1 MPRRIQI
8 AVIGQS
14 DPDAEVEAWAE
25 EVGRRIAERDA
36 VVVCGGLGGVM
47 AAAAR
52 GAERRQGT
60 SVGILPSYDPHT
72 AARGLSVV
80 IPTGL
85 GHARNLLVVASGDA
99 VVALPGA
106 SGTLSEIGLA
116 LTLGKP
122 VVAVR
127 AWSHIQ
133 GLSVV
138 DTPQQAVDT
147 ALQLARRVQEGRPE
161 KTN

>member
-8 AVIGQS
+8 AVIGHGRPS
-14 DPDAEVEAWAE
+14 AEVEAWAE
-25 EVGRRIAERDA
+25 EVGERIAECGA
-36 VVVCGGLGGVM
+36 MVVCGGLGGVM

-52 GAERRQGT
+52 GATRRQGT
-60 SVGILPSYDPHT
+60 SVGILPGYDPRS
-72 AARGLSVV
+72 AAPDLSVV

-85 GHARNLLVVASGDA
+85 GHARNMLVVASGDA

-116 LTLGKP
+116 LTLEKP

-127 AWSHIQ
+127 AWSHIE
-133 GLSVV
+133 GVHV
-138 DTPQQAVDT
+138 ADTPRQAVDT
-147 ALQLARRVQEGRPE
+147 ALRFAGRGA
-161 KTN
+161 

>member
-1 MPRRIQI
+1 MPRRRQI
-8 AVIGQS
+8 AVIGHGRPS
-14 DPDAEVEAWAE
+14 AEVEAWAE
-25 EVGRRIAERDA
+25 EVGDRIAARGA

-60 SVGILPSYDPHT
+60 SVGILPGYDPRS
-72 AARGLSVV
+72 AAPGLSVV

-85 GHARNLLVVASGDA
+85 GHARNVLVVSSGDA
-99 VVALPGA
+99 VIALPGA

-116 LTLGKP
+116 LTLEKP

-127 AWSHIQ
+127 SWSHVE
-133 GLSVV
+133 GVHVADS
-138 DTPQQAVDT
+138 PRQAVDT
-147 ALQLARRVQEGRPE
+147 ALRLAGRE
-161 KTN
+161 A

>member
-8 AVIGQS
+8 AVIGHGRPS
-14 DPDAEVEAWAE
+14 AEVEAWAE
-25 EVGRRIAERDA
+25 EVGERIAECGA
-36 VVVCGGLGGVM
+36 IVVCGGLGGVM

-52 GAERRQGT
+52 GAARRQGT
-60 SVGILPSYDPHT
+60 SVGILPGYDPRS
-72 AARGLSVV
+72 AAPDLSVV

-85 GHARNLLVVASGDA
+85 GHTRNVLVVASGDA

-116 LTLGKP
+116 LTLEKP

-127 AWSHIQ
+127 AWSHIE
-133 GLSVV
+133 GVHV
-138 DTPQQAVDT
+138 ADTSRQAVDT
-147 ALQLARRVQEGRPE
+147 ALRLAGRGA
-161 KTN
+161 

>member
-8 AVIGQS
+8 AVIGHGRPS
-14 DPDAEVEAWAE
+14 AEVEAWAE
-25 EVGRRIAERDA
+25 EVGERIAECGA
-36 VVVCGGLGGVM
+36 IVVCGGLGGVM

-52 GAERRQGT
+52 GAARRQGT
-60 SVGILPSYDPHT
+60 SVGILPGYDPRS
-72 AARGLSVV
+72 AAPDLSVV

-85 GHARNLLVVASGDA
+85 GHARNMLVVASGDA

-116 LTLGKP
+116 LTLEKP

-127 AWSHIQ
+127 AWSHIE
-133 GLSVV
+133 GVHV
-138 DTPQQAVDT
+138 TDTPRQAVDT
-147 ALQLARRVQEGRPE
+147 AMRFAGRGA
-161 KTN
+161 

>member
-8 AVIGQS
+8 AVIGHGRPS
-14 DPDAEVEAWAE
+14 PEVEAWAE
-25 EVGRRIAERDA
+25 EVGERIAA
-36 VVVCGGLGGVM
+36 CGAIVVCGGLGGVM

-52 GAERRQGT
+52 GAARRQGT
-60 SVGILPSYDPHT
+60 SVGILPGYDPRS
-72 AARGLSVV
+72 AAPDLSVV

-85 GHARNLLVVASGDA
+85 GHARNMLVVASGDA

-116 LTLGKP
+116 LTLEKP

-127 AWSHIQ
+127 AWSHIE
-133 GLSVV
+133 GVHV
-138 DTPQQAVDT
+138 ADTPRQAVDT
-147 ALQLARRVQEGRPE
+147 ALRLAGRGA
-161 KTN
+161 

>member
-8 AVIGQS
+8 AVIGHGRPS
-14 DPDAEVEAWAE
+14 AEVEAWAE
-25 EVGRRIAERDA
+25 EVGERIAECGA
-36 VVVCGGLGGVM
+36 IVVCGGLGGVM

-52 GAERRQGT
+52 SAAWRQGT
-60 SVGILPSYDPHT
+60 SVGILPGYDPRS
-72 AARGLSVV
+72 AAQDLSVV

-85 GHARNLLVVASGDA
+85 GHARNVLVVASGDA

-116 LTLGKP
+116 LTIEKP

-127 AWSHIQ
+127 AWSHIE
-133 GLSVV
+133 GVHV
-138 DTPQQAVDT
+138 ADTPRQAVDT
-147 ALQLARRVQEGRPE
+147 ALRLAGRGA
-161 KTN
+161 